1 MEQLLIQPSEITENT
16 PLGGNVDIDKY
27 LPLIVDVQLLVIE
40 PLIGTVLYEL
50 LKTETANDNLTAD
63 NLVIVNDYLKPILR
77 HQVCAEYIEQ
87 GAYTIANGGV
97 FRHQPKDS
105 TVLDKAELIYF
116 AGIQRSKAQ
125 TYIDRYLRKFGTIDC
140 DKNNGKINK
149 VTGGWYL

>member
-16 PLGGNVDIDKY
+16 PLGGNVDVDKY
-27 LPLIVDVQLLVIE
+27 LPLIIDVQLLVIE
-40 PLIGTVLYEL
+40 PLIGTVLYET
-50 LKTETANDNLTAD
+50 LKTQTASNTLTAD
-63 NLVIVNDYLKPILR
+63 NLIIVNDYLKPILR

-125 TYIDRYLRKFGTIDC
+125 TYIDRYLKKYGSLDC
-140 DKNNGKINK
+140 GLNK
-149 VTGGWYL
+149 LNKTTGGWYL

>member
-1 MEQLLIQPSEITENT
+1 METLLIQPSEIVENT

-27 LPLIVDVQLLVIE
+27 LPLIVDVQLLVIK
-40 PLIGTVLYEL
+40 PLIGITLYEI
-50 LKTETANDNLTAD
+50 LKVLPLSPAN
-63 NLVIVNDYLKPILR
+63 VIILKDYIKPIIR

-87 GAYTIANGGV
+87 GAYTIANGGI

-105 TVLDKAELIYF
+105 AVLEKAELIYF

-125 TYIDRYLRKFGTIDC
+125 TYINRYQEDYGSASC
-140 DKNNGKINK
+140 SGNNTKK

>member
-27 LPLIVDVQLLVIE
+27 LPLIIDVQLLVIE
-40 PLIGTVLYEL
+40 PLIGAKLYDL
-50 LKTETANDNLTAD
+50 LKNQKANNNLTAE
-63 NLVIVNDYLKPILR
+63 NLLILNEYLKPILR

-105 TVLDKAELIYF
+105 TILDKSELIYF
-116 AGIQRSKAQ
+116 AGIQRSKSQ
-125 TYIDRYLRKFGTIDC
+125 TYIERYLKKYGSANWTEN
-140 DKNNGKINK
+140 KLNK

>member
-1 MEQLLIQPSEITENT
+1 METLLIQPSEIVEKT

-40 PLIGTVLYEL
+40 PLIGSELYEI
-50 LKTETANDNLTAD
+50 LKISPLSPENTTIL
-63 NLVIVNDYLKPILR
+63 NDYIKPIIR
-77 HQVCAEYIEQ
+77 HQVVAEYIEQ

-105 TVLDKAELIYF
+105 TLPEKSELIYF

-125 TYIDRYLRKFGTIDC
+125 TYIDRYKKKYDKNSC
-140 DKNNGKINK
+140 DKNNINK
-149 VTGGWYL
+149 GTGGWYL

>member
-1 MEQLLIQPSEITENT
+1 MEILLIQPSEIVENT

-40 PLIGTVLYEL
+40 PLIGSTLYEI
-50 LKTETANDNLTAD
+50 LKVLPLSVDNL
-63 NLVIVNDYLKPILR
+63 LILNDYIKPIIR

-105 TVLDKAELIYF
+105 AVLEKSELIYF

-125 TYIDRYLRKFGTIDC
+125 TYIDRYQKKYGSVSC
-140 DKNNGKINK
+140 SSNNTKK

>member
-1 MEQLLIQPSEITENT
+1 METLLIQPSEIVENT

-40 PLIGTVLYEL
+40 PLIGSTLYEILKVLPLSVENL
-50 LKTETANDNLTAD
+50 LIL
-63 NLVIVNDYLKPILR
+63 NDYIKPIIR

-105 TVLDKAELIYF
+105 AVLEKSELIYF

-125 TYIDRYLRKFGTIDC
+125 TYIDRYQKKYGSVSC
-140 DKNNGKINK
+140 SGNNTKK